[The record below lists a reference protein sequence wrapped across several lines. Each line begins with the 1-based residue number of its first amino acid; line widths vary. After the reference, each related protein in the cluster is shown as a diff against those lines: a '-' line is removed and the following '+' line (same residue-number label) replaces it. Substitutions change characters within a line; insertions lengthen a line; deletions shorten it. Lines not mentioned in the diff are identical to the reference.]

1 MLLRSKKGFSLIEL
15 MIVIAIIGI
24 LVAVALPQFAAMTED
39 AKKTKAKQDCD
50 TFVQAVQKFN
60 SLEGTTVQ
68 DKYMKEL
75 KGKYITNLDTMKDPW
90 GNRYEQE
97 YRKGIVYSKG
107 PDSKHKEGAGPSHP
121 ENKDDIFVSYIG
133 ALTLVDAK
141 LEVNPE
147 GGNYQDSAEAAKC
160 YDKLHLYFNK
170 EVALPAAVDLGN
182 AVPAGATPP
191 TSTTTETADGKTK
204 VFRFFES
211 ANPNATT
218 IGGTM
223 LTTLTSACAGMV
235 RTTAGQLNSGLT
247 TAGIAYGAD
256 SKEIII
262 KYAAGYTSAQGEYV
276 DSAGTAVA
284 AKELLIPGTHYINL
298 TGAKNDK
305 NILFFEPNTSGA
317 DKTGNTTS
325 AADGAEAAGAQIQIK
340 NYD

>member
-1 MLLRSKKGFSLIEL
+1 MLLRSRKGFSLIEL

-50 TFVQAVQKFN
+50 TFVQAIQKFN

-107 PDSKHKEGAGPSHP
+107 PDSKHTTGKGTSDAA
-121 ENKDDIFVSYIG
+121 NKDDIVVSYIG

-147 GGNYQDSAEAAKC
+147 GGNFQDTDAAEQAKC
-160 YDKLHLYFNK
+160 FDRLHLYFNK
-170 EVALPAAVDLGN
+170 EVYAYKIAKADGATSEVITINLGN
-182 AVPAGATPP
+182 AVDAGQSTPTTTTADNMAASKDFRYFDSASPNAKTIQAPTGLADATGAGAVITYGSDYKEIVIKYKAGF
-191 TSTTTETADGKTK
+191 TSAGFT
-204 VFRFFES
+204 S
-211 ANPNATT
+211 ANTDKT
-218 IGGTM
+218 
-223 LTTLTSACAGMV
+223 
-235 RTTAGQLNSGLT
+235 
-247 TAGIAYGAD
+247 
-256 SKEIII
+256 
-262 KYAAGYTSAQGEYV
+262 
-276 DSAGTAVA
+276 
-284 AKELLIPGTHYINL
+284 LLIPGTHYINL

-305 NILFFEPNTSGA
+305 NSLFVEPAVNAAGDMIKSPELDSKGRP
-317 DKTGNTTS
+317 
-325 AADGAEAAGAQIQIK
+325 ADGAEAAGTQIQIK
-340 NYD
+340 NYE

>member
-50 TFVQAVQKFN
+50 TFVQAIQKFN

-107 PDSKHKEGAGPSHP
+107 PDSKHKEGGGPSAP
-121 ENKDDIFVSYIG
+121 ENKDDISVSYIG

-147 GGNYQDSAEAAKC
+147 GGNYQDSAEEARC
-160 YDKLHLYFNK
+160 FDRLHLYFNK
-170 EVALPAAVDLGN
+170 EVAIPEAVDLSN
-182 AVPAGATPP
+182 AVKGPTP
-191 TSTTTETADGKTK
+191 TSTTTDAGAKDGNA
-204 VFRFFES
+204 FRYFTS
-211 ANPNATT
+211 ANPSADA
-218 IGGTM
+218 IEVPKD
-223 LTTLTSACAGMV
+223 LKSACSGMAIK
-235 RTTAGQLNSGLT
+235 RADELNSDLT

-262 KYAAGYTSAQGEYV
+262 KYAAGYTSAQGDYV
-276 DSAGTAVA
+276 DASGNTVA

-298 TGAKNDK
+298 TGAKNSP
-305 NILFFEPNTSGA
+305 NPVFFEPDTSGA
-317 DKTGNTTS
+317 VKDGTKASTDS
-325 AADGAEAAGAQIQIK
+325 AQAAGAQIQIK
-340 NYD
+340 NYE

>member
-1 MLLRSKKGFSLIEL
+1 MLLKSKKGFSLIEL

-60 SLEGTTVQ
+60 SLEGTSVQ

-121 ENKDDIFVSYIG
+121 ENKDDIYVSYIG

-141 LEVNPE
+141 IEVNPE
-147 GGNYQDSAEAAKC
+147 GGNFLAPDEAEEKAKTF
-160 YDKLHLYFNK
+160 DRLHLYFNK
-170 EVALPAAVDLGN
+170 EVYLYDLTSNAGSVTKGTPITIDLSSAVEAGK
-182 AVPAGATPP
+182 AVPS
-191 TSTTTETADGKTK
+191 STTSDKDAATLA
-204 VFRFFES
+204 FRYFES
-211 ANPNATT
+211 ANPTSLT
-218 IGGTM
+218 IAAPASLKDACGAGT
-223 LTTLTSACAGMV
+223 V
-235 RTTAGQLNSGLT
+235 VE
-247 TAGIAYGAD
+247 YGSD
-256 SKEIII
+256 SKEVVIT
-262 KYAAGYTSAQGEYV
+262 YAPGFTSANPNQ
-276 DSAGTAVA
+276 S
-284 AKELLIPGTHYINL
+284 LLIPGTHYINL
-298 TGAKNDK
+298 TGAKNNK
-305 NILFFEPNTSGA
+305 NPIFGEPIVTQAGTTITVKKPDA
-317 DKTGNTTS
+317 DGWKM
-325 AADGAEAAGAQIQIK
+325 DGAEAAGAQIQIK

>member
-1 MLLRSKKGFSLIEL
+1 MLLRSRKGFSLIEL

-50 TFVQAVQKFN
+50 TFVQAIQKFN

-107 PDSKHKEGAGPSHP
+107 PDSKHREGAGPSHA

-147 GGNYQDSAEAAKC
+147 GGNFQDTDAAEQAKC
-160 YDKLHLYFNK
+160 FDRLHLYFNK
-170 EVALPAAVDLGN
+170 EVYAHSIDANGVGSATVEIDLGK
-182 AVPAGATPP
+182 AVPGGELTP
-191 TSTTTETADGKTK
+191 STTTADSAAANFH
-204 VFRFFES
+204 FRYFES
-211 ANPNATT
+211 ASPSAKTIAAPTHLTAATGSNALIT
-218 IGGTM
+218 
-223 LTTLTSACAGMV
+223 
-235 RTTAGQLNSGLT
+235 
-247 TAGIAYGAD
+247 YGAD
-256 SKEIII
+256 YKEIVI
-262 KYAAGYTSAQGEYV
+262 KYAAGFTSANP
-276 DSAGTAVA
+276 DNL
-284 AKELLIPGTHYINL
+284 LLIPGTHYVNL
-298 TGAKNDK
+298 TGAKNNK
-305 NILFFEPNTSGA
+305 NTLFVEPKSAGGALVRSGA
-317 DKTGNTTS
+317 E
-325 AADGAEAAGAQIQIK
+325 DGAEASGTQIQIK
-340 NYD
+340 NYE

>member
-50 TFVQAVQKFN
+50 TFVQAIQKFN

-107 PDSKHKEGAGPSHP
+107 PDSKHNEGGGPSHP
-121 ENKDDIFVSYIG
+121 ENKDDITVPYVG

-147 GGNYQDSAEAAKC
+147 GGNFQDTSDSAEMARC

-170 EVALPAAVDLGN
+170 EVAIPKDTDLSK
-182 AVPAGATPP
+182 AVPASATGTVATPS
-191 TSTTTETADGKTK
+191 STTNDPAAKDY
-204 VFRFFES
+204 VYRFFDS
-211 ANPNATT
+211 ANPNAKP
-218 IGGTM
+218 IDAPAN
-223 LTTLTSACAGMV
+223 LSNA
-235 RTTAGQLNSGLT
+235 TAGAVPATLDKLSSSMT

-256 SKEIII
+256 SKEIVI
-262 KYAAGYTSAQGEYV
+262 KYAQTYTSANP
-276 DSAGTAVA
+276 DM
-284 AKELLIPGTHYINL
+284 KLLIPGTHYINL
-298 TGAKNDK
+298 TGAKNTK
-305 NILFFEPNTSGA
+305 NTVWFEPDTRS
-317 DKTGNTTS
+317 DKTGATASTT
-325 AADGAEAAGAQIQIK
+325 DGAEAAGAQIQIK
-340 NYD
+340 NYE